1 MNVQTQDTNRED
13 WLLWQFTDSA
23 LPTGGF
29 VASAGLESATQAGHV
44 TNNESL
50 LLFLSSSI
58 DNYAYS
64 SLPFVTDTWWAI
76 DIESSN
82 NEILKD
88 SVNDI
93 EKIMEKIIGLDDLY
107 DACTSNYVTK
117 RASKAQGVAMLT
129 LFAKSFTN
137 EDSQSNMK
145 DFLVEKFKL
154 RVRKEISY
162 GHLPICFG
170 LVTKCLGISLERTQH
185 LYLFLFARAI
195 LSAAVRLNIIGP
207 YYSQRLLTECQVYVE
222 KSLEKTCKLNS
233 KAAVQTSPLLDILQ
247 GRHDKFKDD
256 TCRYFPSSE
265 KDDCNERNFCE
276 EWEAAAIGM
285 ILASVVGGLAWL
297 HLVSVLL
304 GGRARREKS
313 WKILSVLFFV
323 YAILQ
328 FLSIGCIAHLY
339 TTADLFY
346 FGTKYDISFV
356 LANVSASLSIVLG
369 ITLFMN

>member
-1 MNVQTQDTNRED
+1 MNAQTQNTNRED

-44 TNNESL
+44 TNTESL

-64 SLPFVTDTWWAI
+64 SLPFVTDTWWAV
-76 DIESSN
+76 DIGSPG
-82 NEILKD
+82 NENLNDKEKD
-88 SVNDI
+88 SVNNM
-93 EKIMEKIIGLDDLY
+93 EKIMEKIISLDNLY

-129 LFAKSFTN
+129 LFAKSFAN
-137 EDSQSNMK
+137 EDSKPNMK
-145 DFLVEKFKL
+145 DSVVEKFKL

-233 KAAVQTSPLLDILQ
+233 KVAVQTSPLLDILQ
-247 GRHDKFKDD
+247 GRHDKLYSSKDD

-265 KDDCNERNFCE
+265 QNDCNERNFCE

-304 GGRARREKS
+304 GGRARREKA

-323 YAILQ
+323 
-328 FLSIGCIAHLY
+328 
-339 TTADLFY
+339 
-346 FGTKYDISFV
+346 FGIRNFV
-356 LANVSASLSIVLG
+356 VQIEL
-369 ITLFMN
+369 